1 MNKKI
6 IIIVVAVLLVG
17 IGVWYFVGRPSV
29 KEALAPFSGS
39 SVEKSTESAASSG
52 WSILANEEQ
61 AVDEAVAMML
71 EKLKKNPDF
80 ALVFCASGY
89 NEEKVLAEV
98 RRLLPGT
105 KILGGNSGYGVTTPG
120 GYFWY
125 PAVAQSLSVL
135 GVATPKIVWG
145 VGSASVEGISSR
157 ETAKQALLLAM
168 KDAGKKETEKPNLVI
183 NISSF
188 GMEHE
193 ETLKGIADVLGK
205 DVPIFGAYSA
215 DKGIKGDWRIFAN
228 DKTYR
233 EGVALAVVY
242 TDLKIGFYKEHGF
255 EVTEGGGIATK
266 VDKTK
271 LIEINNRPAAEVYSE
286 LIGGLLEKEVE
297 NPTTTSAQ
305 LTKIR
310 VTGALN
316 PLAKIVRVAGKEP
329 FYVPAMIVNI
339 LPDRSLQLDIT
350 VQEGDE
356 LKILRGDWEI
366 LLNRLHTTS
375 EKAMDSFKIE
385 KDKII
390 FALDSF
396 CCATNFAIP
405 ESERPKEAQLLK
417 DAVGD
422 TFMGICACGIQTF
435 DPSMGNIYTS
445 LGNGILIFSER

>member
-6 IIIVVAVLLVG
+6 IIVVAAVVILAGVG
-17 IGVWYFVGRPSV
+17 TWYFIGRPSI
-29 KEALAPFSGS
+29 KEMISPTAVSP
-39 SVEKSTESAASSG
+39 VEKSTETTASAG

-61 AVDEAVAMML
+61 AVDEAVDMML

-89 NEEKVLAEV
+89 NEEKVLTEV

-125 PAVAQSLSVL
+125 PAVAQSLSIL

-168 KDAGKKETEKPNLVI
+168 KNAGKKETEKPNLVI

-205 DVPIFGAYSA
+205 DVPVFGAYSA
-215 DKGIKGDWRIFAN
+215 DKGIKGDWRILAN
-228 DKTYR
+228 DKIYHD
-233 EGVALAVVY
+233 GVALAVVY

-255 EVTEGGGIATK
+255 EVTEGGGTATK
-266 VDKTK
+266 VDGKN
-271 LIEINNRPAAEVYSE
+271 LLEIDGRPAAEVYNE
-286 LIGGLLEKEVE
+286 LIGGLLTDEVE
-297 NPTTTSAQ
+297 NPTTTSAK

-316 PLAKIVRVAGKEP
+316 PLAKITRVAGKEP
-329 FYVPAMIVNI
+329 FYIPAMIVNI

-350 VQEGDE
+350 AQKGDE
-356 LKILRGDWEI
+356 LR
-366 LLNRLHTTS
+366 
-375 EKAMDSFKIE
+375 
-385 KDKII
+385 
-390 FALDSF
+390 
-396 CCATNFAIP
+396 
-405 ESERPKEAQLLK
+405 
-417 DAVGD
+417 
-422 TFMGICACGIQTF
+422 
-435 DPSMGNIYTS
+435 Y
-445 LGNGILIFSER
+445 